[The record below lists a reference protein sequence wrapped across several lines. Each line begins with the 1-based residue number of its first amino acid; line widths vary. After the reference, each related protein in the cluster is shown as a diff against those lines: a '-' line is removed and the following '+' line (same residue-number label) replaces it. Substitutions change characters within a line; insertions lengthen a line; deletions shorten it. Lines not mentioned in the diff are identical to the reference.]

1 MTTTIQQGLD
11 KIESWLSRKGFA
23 LLKSKNKTIEDE
35 VDFNRKV
42 VFLSLRSSPINQVY
56 SLLHECGHIIV
67 RGKKDYKHKFCESVA
82 IEEGLQF
89 RETNRS
95 IVEKIEEEI
104 LAWREGYVL
113 SQKLNL
119 NLVEKEYFKYGFRW
133 VMSYIVRGS
142 IGKEHYLPS
151 AKWVDEDSHTKNQ
164 ITQTELAALLDN
176 AHETCYNGLISET
189 PNKDQ

>member
-1 MTTTIQQGLD
+1 VTVTIQQSLD

-42 VFLSLRSSPINQVY
+42 VFLSLRSNPINQVY

-67 RGKKDYKHKFCESVA
+67 RGKKEYKIRFSESVA

-95 IVEKIEEEI
+95 IVEQIEEEI

-119 NLVEKEYFKYGFRW
+119 NLVEKDYLKYGFRW
-133 VMSYIVRGS
+133 VMSYVVRGS

-151 AKWVDEDSHTKNQ
+151 GISQEESHTKNQ
-164 ITQTELAALLDN
+164 ITQTELTALLDN
-176 AHETCYNGLISET
+176 AHEVCYNGAISET